1 MKVRCLKINKLKAL
15 NTYSYLVTLTSGK
28 NHEIRRIFRFNKLK
42 IRGLKREKIGKYNL
56 NNMSKGQ
63 LSKIEI

>member
-1 MKVRCLKINKLKAL
+1 M
-15 NTYSYLVTLTSGK
+15 TLTSGK

-42 IRGLKREKIGKYNL
+42 IRELKREKIGKYNL

-63 LSKIEI
+63 LFKIEI